1 MYAKLLDVGIC
12 FAILGLLGCATQYS
26 PEYNPIAVDMKAIK
40 GTDNQIT
47 ALLHEIHELEE
58 VRQAFARYYEK
69 EDGSSEWTA
78 VLSTVPY
85 YDETES
91 FRFDQYMESR
101 KQLCDSLKKHA
112 TLLRL
117 QLQYLKDTLS
127 HDR

>member
-1 MYAKLLDVGIC
+1 MHARPLAIFIG
-12 FAILGLLGCATQYS
+12 FALLGLVGCATQDAQ
-26 PEYNPIAVDMKAIK
+26 EYKPVPVDMKAIES
-40 GTDNQIT
+40 TENQIK

-58 VRQAFARYYEK
+58 VRHSFARYYEK
-69 EDGSSEWTA
+69 EDGTSEWAA
-78 VLSTVPY
+78 VLSKVPH

-91 FRFDQYMESR
+91 FRFDQYTKSR
-101 KQLCDSLKKHA
+101 KQLCESLKKHV